1 MESDKR
7 EHRKGGARLERTP
20 PAPKK
25 NSGGRRPRRRW
36 KQLRPQEKVL
46 RVLVIV
52 AAVLAAVL
60 LAAAI
65 FWKVFVQKP
74 QLPDV
79 PEDPGPEVSGEQ
91 LITERPGRTSAD
103 RKKDFFTFLVIGR
116 DTGGGGNTDTILL
129 AAYDVPNQ
137 KLNVMSIPRDTMVN
151 VPWDIKRINSVYNFY
166 GGDEKGIK
174 ALYQEI
180 SQLVG
185 FVPDYEVV
193 VEWKAV
199 GELVDALGGVWF
211 DVPRNMNY
219 DDPVQDLH
227 IHISKGW
234 QKLNGEQA
242 MGVIRYRHDNDMRY
256 GYANGDLGRIETQQ
270 AFLKAVVEQC
280 LQIQNVARINELAKV
295 FTENVSTDLTI
306 NNLAW
311 FAQEAIFGG
320 LRMENVNFH
329 TMPNEGHMVWSRSYH
344 SYQSYVTPVEDE
356 LVELVNECFNPY
368 REDLDTNE
376 LDIMSVDENGK
387 LHSTTG
393 RVEDTKA
400 NSSGGGSTSGSQGS
414 GGRPEPSATPE
425 PLPTESAAPSTTP
438 EPTPSESGTQPPAES
453 GTPAPSEVPE
463 QPSVTPSAP
472 PAETPVPTPEPTP
485 AATPTPEIP
494 APESGGEVVLP
505 PEAVA

>member
-1 MESDKR
+1 
-7 EHRKGGARLERTP
+7 
-20 PAPKK
+20 
-25 NSGGRRPRRRW
+25 
-36 KQLRPQEKVL
+36 
-46 RVLVIV
+46 
-52 AAVLAAVL
+52 
-60 LAAAI
+60 
-65 FWKVFVQKP
+65 
-74 QLPDV
+74 
-79 PEDPGPEVSGEQ
+79 
-91 LITERPGRTSAD
+91 
-103 RKKDFFTFLVIGR
+103 
-116 DTGGGGNTDTILL
+116 
-129 AAYDVPNQ
+129 
-137 KLNVMSIPRDTMVN
+137 
-151 VPWDIKRINSVYNFY
+151 
-166 GGDEKGIK
+166 
-174 ALYQEI
+174 
-180 SQLVG
+180 
-185 FVPDYEVV
+185 
-193 VEWKAV
+193 
-199 GELVDALGGVWF
+199 
-211 DVPRNMNY
+211 
-219 DDPVQDLH
+219 
-227 IHISKGW
+227 
-234 QKLNGEQA
+234 

-414 GGRPEPSATPE
+414 GGRTEPSGRPPPRRSRCRLRVRRPPPCRSPRRLKVGRSP
-425 PLPTESAAPSTTP
+425 PLRAALLHLLRSR
-438 EPTPSESGTQPPAES
+438 SSLLCPPALRLRR
-453 GTPAPSEVPE
+453 PR
-463 QPSVTPSAP
+463 P
-472 PAETPVPTPEPTP
+472 PRRSPPPQ
-485 AATPTPEIP
+485 
-494 APESGGEVVLP
+494 LP
-505 PEAVA
+505 PRRRSLLRRAEERSSFRRKQWLNSMRKENRL